1 MWSFAETTFN
11 DSKTSLQ
18 NQDWDSLIWDD
29 INQVVVIEITDKIL
43 DSASENVS
51 NKVITTV
58 LKYAKQ

>member
-18 NQDWDSLIWDD
+18 NQDWDNLIWDD